1 MEPEGGHE
9 MGLEPLNSVN
19 EAARKL
25 NVSPHTIKA
34 WLKEGRLQ
42 RTRLGRRVMV
52 RESELARF
60 ADAGT
65 EERIEVGA

>member
-1 MEPEGGHE
+1 
-9 MGLEPLNSVN
+9 MGLEPLYSMK
-19 EAARKL
+19 EAGKKL

-42 RTRLGRRVMV
+42 RTRLGKLVKI

-65 EERIEVGA
+65 EERVGVGA